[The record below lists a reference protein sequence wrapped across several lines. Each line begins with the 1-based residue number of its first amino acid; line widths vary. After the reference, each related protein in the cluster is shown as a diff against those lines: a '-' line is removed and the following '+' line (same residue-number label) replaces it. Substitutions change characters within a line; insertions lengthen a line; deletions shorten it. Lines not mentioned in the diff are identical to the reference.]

1 MYAIAYIGSM
11 NAINATAA
19 RKALFNLI
27 KRANDDAETFEITSP
42 HGNVFMVPEAE
53 YRSMQ
58 ETAYL
63 LRSPAN
69 ARALRRSIAEAE
81 GGQLVHPRETED
93 GGFE

>member
-1 MYAIAYIGSM
+1 M
-11 NAINATAA
+11 NAINASTA
-19 RKALFNLI
+19 RKTLFSLI
-27 KRANDDAETFEITSP
+27 KQANNDAETFEITSP
-42 HGNVFMVPEAE
+42 NGNVFMVPEIE

-81 GGQLVHPRETED
+81 GGQVVRPKETED

>member
-1 MYAIAYIGSM
+1 VSPARTWVSM
-11 NAINATAA
+11 ACSRGRSVSN
-19 RKALFNLI
+19 
-27 KRANDDAETFEITSP
+27 
-42 HGNVFMVPEAE
+42 GNVFMVPEAE

-69 ARALRRSIAEAE
+69 ARELRRSIAEAE
-81 GGQLVHPRETED
+81 AGQVIHPKEAET

>member
-1 MYAIAYIGSM
+1 
-11 NAINATAA
+11 
-19 RKALFNLI
+19 
-27 KRANDDAETFEITSP
+27 
-42 HGNVFMVPEAE
+42 MVPEAE

-69 ARALRRSIAEAE
+69 ARELRRSIAEAE
-81 GGQLVHPRETED
+81 AGQVIHPKEAET